1 MAKKETYEARTEALI
16 TPILDELGFLLVDVE
31 FVREGEAHFLRAYI
45 DKEGGITLNDCEAV
59 ARRMNDLLDEENFV
73 EGSYIFEVSSPGLDR
88 PLKKENDFRRC
99 MGREVEIK
107 TYRAIDGEKMF
118 RGTLSGYE
126 DGTVIILT
134 EQEEE
139 KRFAL
144 SEIALAKQTLD
155 F

>member
-1 MAKKETYEARTEALI
+1 MAKKDAYAARTEALI

-31 FVREGEAHFLRAYI
+31 YVKEGERYFLRTYI
-45 DKEGGITLNDCEAV
+45 DKVGGITLDDCEAV
-59 ARRMNDLLDEENFV
+59 ARRMNDLLDEENFI
-73 EGSYIFEVSSPGLDR
+73 EDSYVFEVSSPGLDR

-107 TYRAIDGEKMF
+107 TYRAIDGEKLF

-126 DGTVIILT
+126 DGTVTILT
-134 EQEEE
+134 EQEETKSFE
-139 KRFAL
+139 K
-144 SEIALAKQTLD
+144 SDIALVKQALD

>member
-1 MAKKETYEARTEALI
+1 MAKKESYESRTEALI

-31 FVREGEAHFLRAYI
+31 YVREGETYFLRAYI
-45 DKEGGITLNDCEAV
+45 DKVGGITLNDCEAV
-59 ARRMNDLLDEENFV
+59 ARRMNDLLDEENFI

-99 MGREVEIK
+99 MGRKVEIK
-107 TYRAIDGEKMF
+107 TYRAIDGEKLF

-126 DGTVIILT
+126 DGTVTILT
-134 EQEEE
+134 EQEETKNFE
-139 KRFAL
+139 KND
-144 SEIALAKQTLD
+144 IALVKQALD